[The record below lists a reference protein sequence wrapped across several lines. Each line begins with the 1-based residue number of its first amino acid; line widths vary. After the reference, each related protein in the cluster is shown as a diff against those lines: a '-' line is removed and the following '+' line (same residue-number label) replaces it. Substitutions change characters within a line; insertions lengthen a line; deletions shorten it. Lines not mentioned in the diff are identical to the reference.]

1 MKISHNAETLKVNE
15 GPFEINVDMAL
26 VLLPWVSIN
35 PLFTAPDLSSSGSSL
50 SPNVNPQTSDESQ
63 MMVRLSSGDS
73 QKEGKI

>member
-35 PLFTAPDLSSSGSSL
+35 PLFTAPDLSSSSL